1 MMTRSTAEIRR
12 AFLDF
17 FAKQQHQEVS
27 SSSLVPH
34 DDPTLLFTNAGMNQF
49 KDVFLG
55 AEKRDYVRAVTS
67 QKCVRAGGK
76 HNDLEN
82 VGYTARHHTFF
93 EMLGNFSFGDYFKT
107 DAIKFAWTFLTE
119 ELGLP
124 KEKLLVT
131 VYSEDDEAF
140 AIWENEIGVPKDKII
155 KISTSDNFWSMG
167 DTGPCGPCSEIFY
180 DHGEHIWG
188 GVPGSPEEDGD
199 RFIEIWNLV
208 FMQFNRQKDG
218 TMEPLPKP
226 SIDTGMGL
234 ERISAILQNVHS
246 NYEIDLFQHLIAAAA
261 KIVGTSDLSNKS
273 LRVIADHIR
282 SCGFLVCD
290 GVIPSNEGR
299 GYVLRRIIRRAVRH
313 GYKLGANDIF
323 FYQLV
328 EQLVTEMGE
337 AYPDLKQN
345 QAMIEKVLK
354 AEEEQF
360 STTLARGMN
369 ILNDEIEK
377 LDGSVIPGE
386 VVFKLYDTYGFPADL
401 TADVAREQDL
411 SIDQA
416 GFEAAMQAQKTRAQS
431 ASKFGAD
438 YANVVKIDHQ
448 TEFTGYAEVVGT
460 ASVVEL
466 IKDNTSVDSVTD
478 GEVTIVL
485 ASTPFY
491 AESGGQ
497 VGDTGHMQSD
507 SASITVSDTVKVGA
521 AFAHQSTVK
530 GSVKVGDELTLSVNR
545 ARRDSIK
552 NNHSATHLLHA
563 ALRQCLGEHVTQ
575 KGSLVDADKLRFDFS
590 HFESITAEQLT
601 EIENIVNAQIRQ
613 NHPLTTKL
621 MDLEEAKASGAMALF
636 GEKYDEKV
644 RVVQMGAFS
653 TELCGGTHVERTGDI
668 GLFKIISEGGIASGV
683 RRIEAITAQDALDFV
698 TSESSQLFEVAS
710 MLKSDKASVLEKLGQ
725 ALASLKTKEK
735 ELSQLKQ
742 SMAGAKSKDILS
754 KVVEIEGVKVLVA
767 KLEGVESKALR
778 GMMDDLKNQ
787 LGSGVI
793 ALGLASDNKV
803 NLITG
808 VTKDLVGKFKAG
820 ALVNHLAAQVGGKGG
835 GRPDMAQAGGS
846 QPENLDNALNS
857 VSDWIKTQ

>member
-1 MMTRSTAEIRR
+1 MTRSTAEIRR

-377 LDGSVIPGE
+377 LDGLVIPGE